1 MSDLKCLTVC
11 FGAQANIS
19 GNITSASEFRSCI
32 IGTVKIV
39 SAYDTETLDCEC
51 AYVCENT
58 VIVHGVGKVG
68 CIHEVLN
75 QSALDTRVCTVF
87 INHLGSYVRVIAL
100 IKLLS
105 FLLRRIE
112 AHIVFQDLKG
122 LCTSD
127 NVFTLTF
134 LPG

>member
-1 MSDLKCLTVC
+1 MTLKHWTVSVRM
-11 FGAQANIS
+11 F
-19 GNITSASEFRSCI
+19 
-32 IGTVKIV
+32 VKIL
-39 SAYDTETLDCEC
+39 SL
-51 AYVCENT
+51 
-58 VIVHGVGKVG
+58 VHGVGKVG
-68 CIHEVLN
+68 CTRVVFN

-87 INHLGSYVRVIAL
+87 INHFGSYVRVITL

-127 NVFTLTF
+127 NVFTVTF